1 MSIASTLGSYLHL
14 YRQPLSEY
22 FTRSA
27 FAKLWNALPFAEKEA
42 VAADMRRNLARI
54 RNEAVRADPAPSKY

>member
-1 MSIASTLGSYLHL
+1 MERPP

-27 FAKLWNALPFAEKEA
+27 FAKRWNAIPFAQKEA
-42 VAADMRRNLARI
+42 AAADMRRNLARI
-54 RNEAVRADPAPSKY
+54 RNEAAKTYPCDLPHDTPSAR